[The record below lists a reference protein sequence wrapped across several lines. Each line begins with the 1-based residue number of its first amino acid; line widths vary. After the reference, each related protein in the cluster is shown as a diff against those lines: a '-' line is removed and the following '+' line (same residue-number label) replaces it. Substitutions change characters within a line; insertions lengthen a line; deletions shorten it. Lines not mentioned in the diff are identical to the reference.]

1 MTVFTKEKAMKAND
15 SLTAG
20 CANWI
25 SPLDRER
32 LMEACRKVR
41 HVALDMDGTI
51 YMGATLFP
59 FTLPFL

>member
-51 YMGATLFP
+51 SVSYTHLRAHET
-59 FTLPFL
+59 